1 MVIKT
6 TLYEFLDSKIIKSTG
21 NIIFAE
27 LFLGG
32 NFLCVRGPCSEISDI
47 FSDDIEPQQ
56 SDKL

>member
-27 LFLGG
+27 LFLG
-32 NFLCVRGPCSEISDI
+32 VI
-47 FSDDIEPQQ
+47 FFV
-56 SDKL
+56 